1 MASVQAVYNTLK
13 DAVNKEQRGFV
24 TPAMFNNFAQVAQL
38 NVYNRLFDEM
48 KDAHRK
54 DRARFNPKADKSYYK
69 RVEEDLAYFSKSATI
84 TKANGVFDKDPNGDL
99 ARIISATTFG
109 TIIMGTSTRVPIEM
123 CYDESKIDRIL
134 ISDLAAPSEQ
144 HPIALV
150 GEDIEV
156 FPSSIGRIS
165 LRYYKYPQGRNVATG
180 ARTANLPNYAVTAID
195 GNDTFDTSLSVDF
208 ELPDHYLSDLVYEVA
223 QLAGLSIRDMNVV
236 NLMQTEEAEN
246 QRDRTF

>member
-13 DAVNKEQRGFV
+13 DVVNKEQRGFV

-38 NVYNRLFDEM
+38 NVYNKLFDGM

-54 DRARFNPKADKSYYK
+54 DRAGFNPKSDKSYYK
-69 RVEEDLAYFSKSATI
+69 RIEEDLSYFSTSATI
-84 TKANGVFDKDPNGDL
+84 NKVNGVFDKDPNANL

-109 TIIMGTSTRVPIEM
+109 TIIMGTSTRVPIEL

-134 ISDLAAPSEQ
+134 ISDLSAPSTS
-144 HPIALV
+144 HPVALV

-156 FPSSIGRIS
+156 FPSSIQKIR
-165 LRYYKYPQGRNVATG
+165 LRYYKYPQGRTMAG
-180 ARTANLPNYAVTAID
+180 ARSPNQPNYAVTAIN
-195 GNDTFDTSLSVDF
+195 GNDTFDTVNSIDF

-223 QLAGLSIRDMNVV
+223 QLAGLSIRDNNVIT
-236 NLMQTEEAEN
+236 LMQQEEAEN

>member
-38 NVYNRLFDEM
+38 NVYNRLFHEL

-54 DRARFNPKADKSYYK
+54 QRAGFNPKADKSYFK
-69 RVEEDLAYFSKSATI
+69 RVEEDLAYFSRSATI
-84 TKANGVFDKDPNGDL
+84 TKANGVFDKDPNDDL
-99 ARIISATTFG
+99 SRIISATTFG

-123 CYDESKIDRIL
+123 VYDESKIDRIL
-134 ISDLAAPSEQ
+134 TSDLLAPSES
-144 HPIALV
+144 HPVALV

-156 FPSSIGRIS
+156 FPSSIQRIQM
-165 LRYYKYPQGRNVATG
+165 RYYKYPQGRTLAG
-180 ARTANLPNYAVTAID
+180 ARSANLPNYAVTAID
-195 GNDTFDTSLSVDF
+195 GNDTFDPTNSIDF
-208 ELPDHYLSDLVYEVA
+208 ELPDHYLSDLVFEVA
-223 QLAGLSIRDMNVV
+223 QLAGLSIRDNNVI

>member
-38 NVYNRLFDEM
+38 NIYNRMFDEM

-54 DRARFNPKADKSYYK
+54 TRANFNPKKDKSYYK
-69 RVEEDLAYFSKSATI
+69 RVEEDLAGFVRTVNI
-84 TKANGVFDKDPNGDL
+84 TKANGVFDKDPNSDL

-109 TIIMGTSTRVPIEM
+109 TIIMGTSTRVPLELV
-123 CYDESKIDRIL
+123 YDQGQIDRIL
-134 ISDLAAPSEQ
+134 ISDLTAPSEQ
-144 HPIALV
+144 HPVALV

-156 FPSSIGRIS
+156 FPSSIQRIT
-165 LRYYKYPQGRNVATG
+165 LRYYKYPQGRTLAGV
-180 ARTANLPNYAVTAID
+180 RSPNLPNYAVTTVD
-195 GNDTFDTSLSVDF
+195 GTDTFDVTSSIDF

-223 QLAGLSIRDMNVV
+223 QMAGLSIRDNALVS
-236 NLMQTEEAEN
+236 LMQTEEAEN

>member
-38 NVYNRLFDEM
+38 NIYNRMFDEM

-54 DRARFNPKADKSYYK
+54 SRAGFNPKKDKSYFK
-69 RVEEDLAYFSKSATI
+69 RVEEDLAGFVRTADI
-84 TKANGVFDKDPNGDL
+84 TKANGVFDKNQNSDL

-109 TIIMGTSTRVPIEM
+109 TIIMGSSTRVPLELV
-123 CYDESKIDRIL
+123 YDQGQIDRIL
-134 ISDLAAPSEQ
+134 ISDLTAPSEQ
-144 HPIALV
+144 YPVALV

-156 FPSSIGRIS
+156 FPSSIQRIT
-165 LRYYKYPQGRNVATG
+165 LRYYKYPQGRTLNG
-180 ARTANLPNYAVTAID
+180 ARSVNLPNYAVTAVD
-195 GNDTFDTSLSVDF
+195 GNDTFDNANSIDF

-223 QLAGLSIRDMNVV
+223 QLAGLSIRDNNVI